1 MRGCFT
7 EFCGIPGLNDLK
19 SEQKSKN
26 AEYIFRG
33 KLAKVYLSRGRFM
46 MWKKYFS
53 SQGKLQNSNIFSAR
67 PSMTLE
73 IFSMPII
80 FISNASQA
88 NPNKSI
94 STHNPDISH
103 GNDFRGGWRRNWK
116 RKWFSKN
123 IFSSL
128 NELLINTFSCAR
140 QLSSYFLRHSFH
152 PEWPSV
158 NPLKAF
164 FLTLYAKMPSSEQ
177 FNDYFQSTCHLMR
190 LNVRRLGFSL
200 CAAFW

>member
-1 MRGCFT
+1 MQNTFLGVNWLKFTYRG
-7 EFCGIPGLNDLK
+7 EDLWL
-19 SEQKSKN
+19 E
-26 AEYIFRG
+26 
-33 KLAKVYLSRGRFM
+33 
-46 MWKKYFS
+46 KKYFLNRFGLFKYFLR
-53 SQGKLQNSNIFSAR
+53 QTPTMI
-67 PSMTLE
+67 LE

-80 FISNASQA
+80 LISNASQA

-140 QLSSYFLRHSFH
+140 QLSSYFLRHSSTILND
-152 PEWPSV
+152 PPWTPW
-158 NPLKAF
+158 KRF
-164 FLTLYAKMPSSEQ
+164 FSHSTPKCRVLSNLTII
-177 FNDYFQSTCHLMR
+177 FNR
-190 LNVRRLGFSL
+190 LVTL
-200 CAAFW
+200 CD